1 MKNMALLEKKIS
13 ANIHKFD
20 LVCLVELLIDMG
32 YTLETIQ
39 FRSHDSLTFQSRL
52 IHDITFQN
60 TADRQVIITLN
71 LGLLSVQSPLPSYFQ
86 KKMHK
91 SSVDYNRF
99 IGFIGYFDNFLIKS
113 YLFAIY
119 PEINRI
125 LFTDWE
131 SRKRRY
137 LQMLDLKLCSTLHW
151 LFQLVFPE
159 LGVKVEKAQLQR
171 GMQIESIQLGKTVI
185 GDDAVFGKKTT
196 APVYGRRATL
206 ISESDLTDPGEPW
219 LGVIRQRL
227 AEQIFPILG
236 AVGIDMEIFLVI
248 RAQKEWAKLQA
259 HSYLGYDK
267 IRGGQE
273 KYRRILIFKGC
284 IAQ

>member
-1 MKNMALLEKKIS
+1 MALLEKKIS

-20 LVCLVELLIDMG
+20 LFCLIELLIDIG
-32 YTLETIQ
+32 YPLEKIL
-39 FRSHDSLTFQSRL
+39 FKSHDSITSQPGL
-52 IHDITFQN
+52 IHAITFQN

-71 LGLLSVQSPLPSYFQ
+71 LGLLGVQSALPSYFQ
-86 KKMHK
+86 KKIHK
-91 SSVDYNRF
+91 SSVDYIRF
-99 IGFIGYFDNFLIKS
+99 VDFIGYFDNFLIKS

-119 PEINRI
+119 PEINRV

-131 SRKRRY
+131 STKRRY

-159 LGVKVEKAQLQR
+159 LGVKVEKAQLRQ

-196 APVYGRRATL
+196 APVYGRKATL

-236 AVGIDMEIFLVI
+236 TVGIDMEIFLVI
-248 RAQKEWAKLQA
+248 RAQKGWAKLLTN
-259 HSYLGYDK
+259 SYLGYDK

-273 KYRRILIFKGC
+273 KYRRILIFKGR
-284 IAQ
+284 ISG

>member
-1 MKNMALLEKKIS
+1 M
-13 ANIHKFD
+13 
-20 LVCLVELLIDMG
+20 
-32 YTLETIQ
+32 
-39 FRSHDSLTFQSRL
+39 
-52 IHDITFQN
+52 
-60 TADRQVIITLN
+60 VIITLN
-71 LGLLSVQSPLPSYFQ
+71 LGLLGAQSALPSYFQ

-91 SSVDYNRF
+91 SSVDYIRF
-99 IGFIGYFDNFLIKS
+99 VDFIGYFDNFLIKS

-119 PEINRI
+119 PEINRV

-131 SRKRRY
+131 STKRRY

-151 LFQLVFPE
+151 FFQLVFPE
-159 LGVKVEKAQLQR
+159 LGVKVEKAQMQR

-196 APVYGRRATL
+196 VPVYGRRATL

-227 AEQIFPILG
+227 AEQVFPILSS
-236 AVGIDMEIFLVI
+236 VGIDMEIFLVI
-248 RAQKEWAKLQA
+248 RAQKGWAKL
-259 HSYLGYDK
+259 HTNSYLGYDK

-273 KYRRILIFKGC
+273 KYRRILIFKGR
-284 IAQ
+284 ISG